1 MRSPSQFCATGC
13 PSMFATIQAINR
25 DGIAIAMVEQ
35 NATQA
40 LAIAHLATI
49 LVDGR
54 NNRDGAAAALAADP
68 EIRRIF
74 LGATP
79 TEL

>member
-1 MRSPSQFCATGC
+1 MSSFRT
-13 PSMFATIQAINR
+13 
-25 DGIAIAMVEQ
+25 
-35 NATQA
+35 
-40 LAIAHLATI
+40 LAIAHRATI